1 MVIMNITSVSL
12 MTVSFSPLQ
21 RVLLQGVSFLEM
33 HSLHKPL
40 IILYYRCFLPTLLVT
55 CTLLFVGDEDFVA
68 DPTVST
74 IVLSGNETKKCVNV
88 TIIDDQTVER
98 TEPFAVTITFPSD
111 QPALQ
116 SGEIVPREMQINGLI
131 NIIDDDGE
139 LI

>member
-1 MVIMNITSVSL
+1 MDV
-12 MTVSFSPLQ
+12 
-21 RVLLQGVSFLEM
+21 
-33 HSLHKPL
+33 HSLRKPL
-40 IILYYRCFLPTLLVT
+40 MLLYYRCFLSTLLLT

-98 TEPFAVTITFPSD
+98 TEPFAVTITFPSN
-111 QPALQ
+111 QPALR
-116 SGEIVPREMQINGLI
+116 SGEIVPCEMQITGLI

>member
-1 MVIMNITSVSL
+1 MNINSITFTNDCCIL
-12 MTVSFSPLQ
+12 SFAEGTIARSEFLD
-21 RVLLQGVSFLEM
+21 VLSTQASNF
-33 HSLHKPL
+33 
-40 IILYYRCFLPTLLVT
+40 IIIYNRYFLPTLLAT
-55 CTLLFVGDEDFVA
+55 CALLFVGDEDFVA

-74 IVLSGNETKKCVNV
+74 IVLSGSETRKCAYV

-98 TEPFAVTITFPSD
+98 TEPFAVTFTFPPD

-116 SGEIVPREMQINGLI
+116 SGEIVPHEMQINGLI

>member
-1 MVIMNITSVSL
+1 
-12 MTVSFSPLQ
+12 MTVPFSPLQ

-40 IILYYRCFLPTLLVT
+40 ILLYYRCFLPTLLVT
-55 CTLLFVGDEDFVA
+55 CKLLFVGDEDFVA
-68 DPTVST
+68 DPTVS

-88 TIIDDQTVER
+88 TIIDDQIVER
-98 TEPFAVTITFPSD
+98 TEPFAVTITFPSN

-116 SGEIVPREMQINGLI
+116 SGEIVPREMQITGLI

-139 LI
+139 LIST

>member
-1 MVIMNITSVSL
+1 MDV
-12 MTVSFSPLQ
+12 
-21 RVLLQGVSFLEM
+21 
-33 HSLHKPL
+33 HSLRKPL
-40 IILYYRCFLPTLLVT
+40 MLLYYRCFLSTLLVT

-98 TEPFAVTITFPSD
+98 TEPFAVTVTFPSN
-111 QPALQ
+111 QSALQ

-131 NIIDDDGE
+131 NILDDDGE